1 MRTAAAWLAATAL
14 SGPASAQ
21 GLAAAFQYALQHDSR
36 AAAAAEQRDAQI
48 EKIDQGR
55 AGLLPRVSLNAG
67 VNRYSST
74 FRGFSDASGDAPPVR
89 STSVAVS
96 MVQPLYN
103 RTAVLARDQGALQA
117 ELGEAQWLQARAEL
131 GTRLVQAWFDAL
143 AAQGQAELAAQQTAL
158 MKVRWLELK
167 AGTGAADSE
176 QRDLESRLRRQQ
188 VDELAA
194 RNQWLARRSALMS
207 MAGAL
212 PARLPAPAFPGDAE
226 RAAARA
232 WAGQAEERS
241 PSVLLQRVMLG
252 IAENQVAQSRAA
264 HAPVVELTASYS
276 NDRGFQMLPAGNI
289 VGRAVGV
296 QIQLPLFDG
305 FASVSRTREALHL
318 REKARH
324 ELDAARVSAAQE
336 AFATGLDLDTA
347 VARWQ
352 ACADSNPASEAAALD
367 QRLEQLATQRECERA
382 LHEAAAALW
391 KLRVQGGAFTE
402 RDLRSWEAPAAGVD
416 RSGQR

>member
-1 MRTAAAWLAATAL
+1 MAL
-14 SGPASAQ
+14 SSPVAAQ
-21 GLAAAFQYALQHDSR
+21 GLAAAFQHALQHDSR
-36 AAAAAEQRDAQI
+36 LAAAAEQRDALL

-67 VNRYSST
+67 VNHYSST

-103 RTAVLARDQGALQA
+103 RTASLARDQGALQA
-117 ELGEAQWLQARAEL
+117 EMGEAQWLQARAEF

-158 MKVRWLELK
+158 MKARWLELK
-167 AGTGAADSE
+167 SETGAAEAE

-188 VDELAA
+188 VDGLAA
-194 RNQWLARRSALMS
+194 RNQWLARRSALTS

-212 PARLPAPAFPGDAE
+212 PARLPAPVFPGDAE

-232 WAGQAEERS
+232 WAGRAEERS

-252 IAENQVAQSRAA
+252 IAENQLAQSRAA

-296 QIQLPLFDG
+296 QVQLPLFDG

-318 REKARH
+318 RDKARH

-352 ACADSNPASEAAALD
+352 ACADSSPAPAAASLD

-382 LHEAAAALW
+382 LHEAATALW

-402 RDLRSWEAPAAGVD
+402 RDLHSWEAPAVGVD
-416 RSGQR
+416 RSGRG